1 MTDPTDTDGPWAT
14 EPHRLGEGLQGAYGR
29 AHSAWQRAA
38 ARDPERWLYVPEAEP
53 SQAGVIQERWLRL
66 LGGRSRLATWRLSNV
81 THHVADRAEVCES
94 WLDKGR
100 RKPLLIEGA
109 DSGTGKSSLAAATA
123 YAWWQRGAR
132 SVLWANV
139 AELTTPRSDHA
150 EALARVGPLTLVVL
164 DDLTTQAVAWQS
176 FTATVERLHAAEG
189 RLVTTS
195 NLTPEQWNDPTL
207 VDPRVR
213 RRLRDD
219 AQRVPMPN
227 VRLTDD
233 PPEGP
238 STEPCPYRCSNGQL
252 VLDDSP
258 TGYEVAEKYAAVLGY
273 ARMPDPDAWADQPE
287 RYAELRAQAERQF
300 AALTA
305 GTVMPC
311 PWEGHR

>member
-1 MTDPTDTDGPWAT
+1 MPTDPEPTEYPDTT
-14 EPHRLGEGLQGAYGR
+14 RRLGDGLQAVVAR
-29 AHSAWQRAA
+29 VRTTHQRAA

-66 LGGRSRLATWRLSNV
+66 LGGRGRLATWRLSNV
-81 THHVADRAEVCES
+81 THHVADRAEVVET

-100 RKPLLIEGA
+100 RKPLLIEGR

-123 YAWWQRGAR
+123 HAWWQHGAR

-150 EALARVGPLTLVVL
+150 DALARVGPLTLVVL

-195 NLTPEQWNDPTL
+195 NLTPEQWNDPEQ

-219 AQRVPMPN
+219 AQRVPMPD
-227 VRLTDD
+227 VRLMDD

-238 STEPCPYRCSNGQL
+238 RTDPCPYRCSNGQL
-252 VLDDSP
+252 VLDDHP
-258 TGYEVAEKYAAVLGY
+258 TGYEVAERYAAVLGY

-287 RYAELRAQAERQF
+287 RYAELRAKAERQF
-300 AALTA
+300 EALMA
-305 GTVMPC
+305 GTVVAC